1 MTTELQAYTTK
12 DGGLWVFPE
21 GPNRAPAYIG
31 CTDADDVSAPQGDIE
46 LIRCFG
52 PDGKYQVVGT
62 KSTPPDAITTTL
74 TSLTFRTRTVL
85 EKIRCEY
92 GLMFLQRDGGRADL
106 FCNHQRYL
114 ILADV
119 RNTEKTYGGLVK
131 REEDAESTRGFSLS
145 AQPPL
150 IDGAE
155 IAGKRITTAETMSF
169 TDVFMLK
176 DDCTLLP
183 VKDGI
188 AVALDS
194 GLYGA
199 GDVWLTHDGGQTWT
213 VTTGTPNLHDLTACT
228 MIDMCHGVRR
238 LIVADLATAGS
249 VGGIA
254 YSDDDG
260 ATWTHV
266 ALIAGTTGLGVT
278 HGGGIF
284 ALDANHIWLVGAAG
298 YIFFSADGGEH
309 WTVQDLHLVTNSAYT
324 QVEFTADGLHG
335 YAGSATG
342 VVAKTVDGGTT
353 WTACTVIA
361 GTPDVLTV
369 ALKPGHEDIL
379 WVGTDDGTI
388 FFTEDGGVTWTQR
401 TSWIGSGVGDVH
413 DIGFAND
420 YVGFMIVDDA
430 SPVGSVYQTIDGG
443 YSWDKLTTEANSGLT
458 SLAVGDENYLV
469 YVGLTNAGTGFIGV
483 VEE

>member
-1 MTTELQAYTTK
+1 MTSEMQAYTTK

-62 KSTPPDAITTTL
+62 KSTPPDPITTTL
-74 TSLTFRTRTVL
+74 TSLTFRTRSLL
-85 EKIRCEY
+85 ERIRCEY

-155 IAGKRITTAETMSF
+155 ITGKRIATTETMSF

-176 DDCTLLP
+176 EDCTLLP
-183 VKDGI
+183 VKYGV

-199 GDVWLTHDGGQTWT
+199 GDVWLTADGGQTWT
-213 VTTGTPNLHDLTACT
+213 VTTGTPNLHDLQACA
-228 MIDMCHGVRR
+228 MVDLCHGVRR
-238 LIVADLATAGS
+238 IIVADKAVGAS

-260 ATWTHV
+260 ATWIHV
-266 ALIAGTTGLGVT
+266 SLIAGQVGYGVT

-284 ALDANHIWLVGAAG
+284 ALDANHIWLASAKG
-298 YIFFSADGGEH
+298 YIFFSADGGET
-309 WTVQDLHLVTNSAYT
+309 WSVQDADTLGVGDYT
-324 QVEFTADGLHG
+324 QIEFTSDGLHG
-335 YAGSATG
+335 YAGAG
-342 VVAKTVDGGTT
+342 AGLVAKTVDGGTN
-353 WTACTVIA
+353 WDLATVIA
-361 GTPDVLTV
+361 GTPDVLAV
-369 ALKPGHEDIL
+369 ALIPGHEDIL
-379 WVGTDDGTI
+379 WVGTASGTL
-388 FFTEDGGVTWTQR
+388 FFTEDAGVTWTQR
-401 TSWIGSGVGDVH
+401 TGWVGSGIGDVH

-420 YVGFMIVDDA
+420 YVGFMIADDA
-430 SPVGSVYQTIDGG
+430 TPEGSVYQTIDGG

-458 SLAVGDENYLV
+458 ALAVGDENYLV